1 VSQCASAQVR
11 VDGPRVC
18 LEKLSGG
25 VDCLII
31 RFALYCWK
39 EWMWEALHDVL
50 DGGILHLDVGRT
62 GVPGCCAGEET
73 FFGPEAKE
81 NGSAAHELLLFVDL
95 F

>member
-1 VSQCASAQVR
+1 VSQSSSAQVS

-39 EWMWEALHDVL
+39 DWMGESRHEVL
-50 DGGILHLDVGRT
+50 DGGILHVVVGRT
-62 GVPGCCAGEET
+62 GVPGCCAGEDT

-81 NGSAAHELLLFVDL
+81 NGSLAREL
-95 F
+95 